1 MRDCIGRMIFG
12 LAALAVLPV
21 AAAWAQADAGGDAG
35 FAPVDYS
42 DIDNWLC
49 HPYNE
54 IDVCD
59 HDLSASIVQAD
70 GSVELEAWRRGP
82 EPAVDCFYVYP
93 TTSMDEDTYA
103 DLHPGRHEEII
114 TVFTQLARFQS
125 VCRLFAPVYRQ
136 ISVPGLLMNAG
147 NLANNDQ
154 RNYRDVANAFNHYL
168 ENHNDGR
175 GFVLVGHSQG
185 TSLLTELIRNEIDGE
200 AELRGRLVSAVLAGF
215 SVAVPKGEIVGGSFQ
230 QVPLCESAADIGCV
244 ISFATYRDTQPPSD
258 GEGAFLFGRAPDE
271 ASEVACFNPAN
282 PAEPGAEAEL
292 DAYLS
297 NIGEIFQ
304 GVAPM
309 PLWSAAAEEITTP
322 FVKVPGLLSARCVN
336 DGQFHYLAIR
346 INADPADP
354 RTDEIRGDVL
364 GLDGQ
369 PVATWGLHLIDM
381 TLTMGNL
388 VDIVGRQAQAYL
400 QGGD

>member
-12 LAALAVLPV
+12 LAGLVVLPV
-21 AAAWAQADAGGDAG
+21 AVVWAQPDADADAGLA
-35 FAPVDYS
+35 AVDYG

-49 HPYNE
+49 HPDNE
-54 IDVCD
+54 LDVCE
-59 HDLSASIVQAD
+59 HDLSATIVDAD
-70 GSVELEAWRRGP
+70 GSVALEAWRRGA

-93 TTSMDEDTYA
+93 TTSMDEGTFA
-103 DLHPGRHEEII
+103 DLRPGRHEEVI
-114 TVFTQLARFQS
+114 TTFTQFARFQS
-125 VCRLFAPVYRQ
+125 VCRVFAPVYRQ

-147 NLANNDQ
+147 NLANNEQ

-168 ENHNDGR
+168 ENHNQGR

-200 AELRGRLVSAVLAGF
+200 PELRERLVSAVLAGF
-215 SVAVPKGEIVGGSFQ
+215 SVAVPKGETVGGSFQ
-230 QVPLCESAADIGCV
+230 QVPLCESAGDIGCV
-244 ISFATYRDTQPPSD
+244 ISFASYRATQPPGG

-271 ASEVACFNPAN
+271 TSEVACFNPAS

-309 PLWSAAAEEITTP
+309 PLWSAKAEIATP
-322 FVKVPGLLSARCVN
+322 FVKLPGLLSARCVN
-336 DGQFHYLAIR
+336 DGQFHYLAIS

-381 TLTMGNL
+381 TLAMGNL
-388 VDIVGRQAQAYL
+388 VDIVGRQAQVYL
-400 QGGD
+400 QAGD